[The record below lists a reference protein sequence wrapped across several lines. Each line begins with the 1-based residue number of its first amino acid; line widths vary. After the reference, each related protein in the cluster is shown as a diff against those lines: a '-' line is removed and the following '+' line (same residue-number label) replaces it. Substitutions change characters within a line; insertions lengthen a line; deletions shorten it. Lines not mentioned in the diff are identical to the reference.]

1 MKVVHINTNTSC
13 GGAAIAAKRHCQ
25 AMLASGIDAKL
36 IAYRGI
42 SDENAILY
50 PYNRIPFLQHIKD
63 SIAYRIATG
72 IVHNSLWD
80 LESNNFDITECEEV
94 KEADIVYVHWV
105 SGYLGTKSIK
115 SLLALGKPTVWYMH
129 DMAPI
134 TGGCHHSFNCRG
146 YENEC
151 KDCPELKC
159 CKFLAKKQLARHMEW
174 NSFENLIGV
183 APSQWLTNCIKN
195 SSVFRNH
202 QIYCIPN
209 VVDTSVFKPL
219 NKNEVRKKLQLP
231 QDKKLIMFASMPAHD
246 RYKGS
251 KYLVQILEFVAA
263 NYDYEFLIAGSPNLE
278 LFSPQTKAKIHSV
291 GQIYDEMQ
299 MAEVYNAA
307 DVYLI
312 TSIAE
317 NFPNV
322 IVECMACGVPAVGF
336 ATGGIKDQ
344 IEHKN
349 NGWIVEPKQVDGAI
363 EGLTW
368 VLENPEYDVLCNNAR
383 NYVKC
388 NCSFEKVLE
397 IHKPIFD
404 FVSH

>member
-1 MKVVHINTNTSC
+1 MKIAHISTSSSS

-25 AMLASGIDAKL
+25 AMVAAGMDAKM
-36 IAYRGI
+36 IAYRGV
-42 SDENAILY
+42 SGSNTILF
-50 PYNRIPFLQHIKD
+50 PYNRIPFLQHVKD
-63 SIAYRIATG
+63 SIAYRVATG
-72 IVHNSLWD
+72 IVNNSLWD
-80 LESNNFDITECEEV
+80 LESNNFDITKCNEV
-94 KEADIVYVHWV
+94 READIVYVHWV
-105 SGYLGTKSIK
+105 SGYLGTESIK
-115 SLLALGKPTVWYMH
+115 SLLELGKPTVFYMH

-134 TGGCHHSFNCRG
+134 TGGCHHSFGCRG

-151 KDCPELKC
+151 IDCPELNCFKS
-159 CKFLAKKQLARHMEW
+159 LAKRQLRRHLQW
-174 NSFENLIGV
+174 NSYENLIGA
-183 APSQWLTNCIKN
+183 APSQWLTNCIRN

-209 VVDTSVFKPL
+209 VVDTSIFRPL

-231 QDKKLIMFASMPAHD
+231 QEKKLIMFASMPAHD

-251 KYLVQILEFVAA
+251 HYLVQILEYVVA
-263 NYDYEFLIAGSPNLE
+263 NYDYEFLVAGTPNLE
-278 LFSPQTKAKIHSV
+278 LFSSQARDKIHSV
-291 GQIYDEMQ
+291 GQISDERQ

-322 IVECMACGVPAVGF
+322 IIECMACGVPAVGF

-344 IEHKN
+344 IHHQK
-349 NGWIVEPKQVDGAI
+349 NGWIVEPKHVDGAI
-363 EGLTW
+363 EGLSW
-368 VLENPEYDVLCNNAR
+368 VLENPEYDVLCHNAR

-388 NCSFEKVLE
+388 NCSFERVLE